1 MAAFLFSSPL
11 AFNIIHKPGPISCR
25 CTSRK
30 ANWIDDSTCRFKSS
44 GFEALKATDNEPS
57 SKTNSILC
65 VDCEGNGAKKCGQCE
80 GKGVNLV
87 DHFNGQFKAGASCW
101 LCSGK
106 KEVLCG
112 NCNGAGFMGGF
123 MSTFDE

>member
-65 VDCEGNGAKKCGQCE
+65 VDCEGNGKRSIVSLMAVSLLLFQI
-80 GKGVNLV
+80 
-87 DHFNGQFKAGASCW
+87 
-101 LCSGK
+101 CSIYM
-106 KEVLCG
+106 L
-112 NCNGAGFMGGF
+112 
-123 MSTFDE
+123 ST